1 MYIISLPF
9 CIFSIFNFR
18 ELTNH
23 VHDLIV
29 PYAGPYPMS
38 AESLDRNMIEATVT
52 NAQPLVLRLQDKGN
66 ADLHQMLID
75 PVENN
80 VYRIDRLANR
90 MGYNRQLSAALAVAS
105 PLEKDGDDCYVVDRR
120 RPSPALIRAITAMDE
135 NIDRVMMKGGNF
147 NPHAGNLG
155 SGDLTSTAAI
165 CSQAIPWDISED
177 SFREDYSLDLL
188 QDTLREESLL
198 ALEKYGALEGLNASQ
213 SLAVKGAASNRLT
226 LVQGPPGTGKTAVAI
241 RILQHW
247 ARLAMA
253 QTKYGEQPK
262 PILATS
268 DSNIAVDNLVEG
280 ESIVSLLLSTMCVCL
295 FQDITD

>member
-1 MYIISLPF
+1 
-9 CIFSIFNFR
+9 
-18 ELTNH
+18 
-23 VHDLIV
+23 
-29 PYAGPYPMS
+29 MS

-165 CSQAIPWDISED
+165 CSQAIPWDVSED
-177 SFREDYSLDLL
+177 CVREDYSLDLL

-226 LVQGPPGTGKTAVAI
+226 LVQGPPGTESCVHAY
-241 RILQHW
+241 LQLYPNY
-247 ARLAMA
+247 LA
-253 QTKYGEQPK
+253 
-262 PILATS
+262 
-268 DSNIAVDNLVEG
+268 N
-280 ESIVSLLLSTMCVCL
+280 
-295 FQDITD
+295 